1 MDWSEP
7 DAQGIRSRKLDVGAV
22 STLRGRR
29 QRLKEPCDLHAT
41 ALWPEEWR
49 RLLRDWLGGS
59 EQPRWSSLQKTAG
72 PARVVIADELCTALL
87 EAGWIQVTEDF
98 DAGRWRLKS
107 LRFMQFESQRER
119 LGLPNRDR
127 LTAEW
132 AQRSATAFDD
142 ERLAQAA
149 EDLVG
154 ISLALASRRRTWLE
168 ALQRWQSERRQGT
181 RRDFALFAGGRTK
194 AIPGADWDW
203 LAERLDLPGFGV
215 EAHAPMLLLR
225 APLRL
230 GGDGIDVKLAGL
242 PDFVGL
248 TPEVIAAMDGVAGA
262 VGCWRLVEN
271 RTSFERAAR
280 RYGDQDAVVWLPG
293 YPPGWWRTVMSHLL
307 QLCPAPAR
315 IAADPDPAG
324 IAIAQSAAALWE
336 LRGLPWAPWGMSP
349 EVLDRLPQT
358 QPLSEADRA
367 HLAILKKTALH
378 QELAD
383 LAQLIS
389 ERGIKGEQEGLE
401 L

>member
-7 DAQGIRSRKLDVGAV
+7 DAQGIRTRRLDVGAV

-29 QRLKEPCDLHAT
+29 QRLKEPCDLQAS

-49 RLLRDWLGGS
+49 ALLRDWLGGS
-59 EQPRWSSLQKTAG
+59 EQPRWSSLQKAAG

-87 EAGWIQVTEDF
+87 EAGWVQATEDF
-98 DAGRWRLKS
+98 DSGRWRLKS
-107 LRFMQFESQRER
+107 LRFVDFEAQRER
-119 LGLPNRDR
+119 LGLSNRDR
-127 LTAEW
+127 LAAEW
-132 AQRSATAFDD
+132 AQRSASSFED
-142 ERLAQAA
+142 ERLGQAA

-154 ISLALASRRRTWLE
+154 VPLALASRRRNWLD
-168 ALQRWQSERRQGT
+168 ALQRWQAERRQGT
-181 RRDFALFAGGRTK
+181 RRDFALFAGGHTK
-194 AIPGADWDW
+194 ALPAADWEW
-203 LAERLDLPGFGV
+203 LAGRLDLPGLGV

-230 GGDGIDVKLAGL
+230 GGNGIDVKLAGL
-242 PDFVGL
+242 PDFIGL
-248 TPEVIAAMDGVAGA
+248 TPEVIAAMDGVAGG

-271 RTSFERAAR
+271 RTSFERVAR

-293 YPPGWWRTVMSHLL
+293 YPPGWWRRAMSHLL

-336 LRGLPWAPWGMSP
+336 LRGLDWSPWGMSP
-349 EVLDRLPQT
+349 EVLERLPTT
-358 QPLSEADRA
+358 QPLTDADRSQLIA
-367 HLAILKKTALH
+367 LKKIALH
-378 QELAD
+378 HELES
-383 LAQLIS
+383 LAQAIS
-389 ERGIKGEQEGLE
+389 ARGIKGEQEGLE